1 MNTTRLMDRLFS
13 ATEKSESGVLDMMER
28 DFSEVL
34 QNGTLETD
42 ELIMR
47 AYSDGSIEITDKE
60 TGEKTLA
67 EPNQDEEGNTI
78 YDLSPVEE
86 PTEQLEGE
94 LHPEVNAMG
103 GVNRGKQTGTPD
115 ERVKDHMTIE
125 QQVKEGVNPRAG
137 EEPTVEE
144 NAEGDVC
151 PECGKNPCDCDEEKK
166 FTSKNEVIQRI
177 YSDVEF
183 CVRVFSE
190 VIESEETAKV
200 GDLKVEKLPDEEN
213 AVVVTSES
221 TGDQAKVEL
230 RDGEMEVTEL
240 ESKALSR
247 SFSEE
252 GEEEGAMEY
261 SDENDQYLPYFI
273 VGVEPINHIIAST
286 YAYDEESAYEIARR
300 LTEDGLQGVE
310 ILEDEDAARDYADQ
324 LLSDLDA
331 TEVEEEAEEAMY
343 SDMEENVIYLNRYF
357 TDTTY
362 FMDRCFSET
371 LDGVSDMQY
380 ALEDVINNQE
390 EVKEGE
396 TTVTPVDEKTAV
408 ISEGGEFTKVTLEG
422 EDKMCLE
429 NISKEEYED
438 LTDNSSE
445 TEDQKVYSNQAETKF
460 FSENE
465 YLTTYM
471 QRLFSEEASEKDI
484 EEAIEKQETKE
495 VENDTTIIPVSET
508 EAIVKDESGDEP
520 EYSIA
525 VLNDETVEI
534 NPIDAEEAEDMIE
547 EKEYS
552 GIYCD
557 EAETRFFSE
566 NEYLTDYMQRLFT
579 EEASEKDIEEAI
591 EKQETKEVENDTTII
606 PVSETEAIVKDE
618 SGDEPE
624 YSIAVLNDETVEINP
639 IDAEEAEDMI
649 EEKEYSGI
657 YCDEAETRFFSENEY
672 LTDYMQRLF
681 TDSSDSAE
689 IEKAIEE
696 DKVIENDTEKIT
708 PIDEETAIIEDKENG
723 EFTKATM
730 DEEKLDVEPIDE
742 EEAMEMIEEKE
753 EKSFTYVK
761 DPMLDKFFTDALG
774 PKENEQPQVVQAVVD
789 PKTGQLVPYNPEEEA
804 GNPQLSVEAIEDKAL
819 AAIQSIQAAVNEGEA
834 QILNAKAA
842 PAENQEQNLQEA
854 QFSES
859 ETKSQDTLLSWL
871 ENNIK

>member
-125 QQVKEGVNPRAG
+125 QQIKEGVNPRAG
-137 EEPTVEE
+137 EEPAFKEI
-144 NAEGDVC
+144 AEGDVC
-151 PECGKNPCDCDEEKK
+151 PECGKNPCDCDEEKE
-166 FTSKNEVIQRI
+166 FSIITSENEVIQRI

-343 SDMEENVIYLNRYF
+343 SDMEESVIYLNRYF

-371 LDGVSDMQY
+371 LDGVSDMQD

-390 EVKEGE
+390 EVKEGD

-408 ISEGGEFTKVTLEG
+408 ISEGDEFTKVTLEG

-429 NISKEEYED
+429 NISEEEYED

-525 VLNDETVEI
+525 VLDDETVEI

-557 EAETRFFSE
+557 EDETRFFSE
-566 NEYLTDYMQRLFT
+566 NE
-579 EEASEKDIEEAI
+579 
-591 EKQETKEVENDTTII
+591 
-606 PVSETEAIVKDE
+606 
-618 SGDEPE
+618 
-624 YSIAVLNDETVEINP
+624 
-639 IDAEEAEDMI
+639 
-649 EEKEYSGI
+649 
-657 YCDEAETRFFSENEY
+657 C

-696 DKVIENDTEKIT
+696 DKVIDNDSEKIT

-742 EEAMEMIEEKE
+742 EEAMKMIEEKE

-859 ETKSQDTLLSWL
+859 ETSQDTLLSWL

>member
-42 ELIMR
+42 ELIMK

-78 YDLSPVEE
+78 YDLSPVEG

-125 QQVKEGVNPRAG
+125 QQIREGVNPRAG
-137 EEPTVEE
+137 EEPAFKEIG
-144 NAEGDVC
+144 EGDVC
-151 PECGKNPCDCDEEKK
+151 PECGKNPCDCDEEDEEKE
-166 FTSKNEVIQRI
+166 FSIITSENEVIQRI

-252 GEEEGAMEY
+252 GEEEEAMEY

-343 SDMEENVIYLNRYF
+343 SDMEESVIYLNRYF

-371 LDGVSDMQY
+371 LDGVSDMQD

-408 ISEGGEFTKVTLEG
+408 ISEGDEFTKVTLEG

-429 NISKEEYED
+429 NISEEEYED
-438 LTDNSSE
+438 LTNNSSE

-525 VLNDETVEI
+525 VLDDETVEI
-534 NPIDAEEAEDMIE
+534 NPIDADEAEDMIE

-557 EAETRFFSE
+557 EDETRFFSE
-566 NEYLTDYMQRLFT
+566 NE
-579 EEASEKDIEEAI
+579 
-591 EKQETKEVENDTTII
+591 
-606 PVSETEAIVKDE
+606 
-618 SGDEPE
+618 
-624 YSIAVLNDETVEINP
+624 
-639 IDAEEAEDMI
+639 
-649 EEKEYSGI
+649 
-657 YCDEAETRFFSENEY
+657 C

-708 PIDEETAIIEDKENG
+708 PIDEETAIIEDKESG

-742 EEAMEMIEEKE
+742 EEAMGMIEEKE

-774 PKENEQPQVVQAVVD
+774 PKENEQPQVVQAIVD

-859 ETKSQDTLLSWL
+859 ETSQDTLLSWL

>member
-42 ELIMR
+42 ELIMK

-125 QQVKEGVNPRAG
+125 QQIKEGVNPRAG
-137 EEPTVEE
+137 EEPAFKEIG
-144 NAEGDVC
+144 EGDVC
-151 PECGKNPCDCDEEKK
+151 PECGKNPCDCDEEKE
-166 FTSKNEVIQRI
+166 FSITSGNEVIQRI

-343 SDMEENVIYLNRYF
+343 SDMEDSVIYLNRYF
-357 TDTTY
+357 ADTTY

-371 LDGVSDMQY
+371 LDGVSDMQD

-390 EVKEGE
+390 EVKEGD

-408 ISEGGEFTKVTLEG
+408 ISEGDEFTKVTLEG

-429 NISKEEYED
+429 NISEEEYED

-525 VLNDETVEI
+525 VLDDETVEI
-534 NPIDAEEAEDMIE
+534 NPIDADEAEDMIE

-557 EAETRFFSE
+557 EDETRFFSE
-566 NEYLTDYMQRLFT
+566 NE
-579 EEASEKDIEEAI
+579 
-591 EKQETKEVENDTTII
+591 
-606 PVSETEAIVKDE
+606 
-618 SGDEPE
+618 
-624 YSIAVLNDETVEINP
+624 
-639 IDAEEAEDMI
+639 
-649 EEKEYSGI
+649 
-657 YCDEAETRFFSENEY
+657 C

-708 PIDEETAIIEDKENG
+708 PIDEETAIIEDKESG

-742 EEAMEMIEEKE
+742 EEAMGMIEEKE

-859 ETKSQDTLLSWL
+859 ETSQDTLLSWL

>member
-42 ELIMR
+42 ELIMK

-125 QQVKEGVNPRAG
+125 QQIKEGVNPRAG
-137 EEPTVEE
+137 EEPAFKEI
-144 NAEGDVC
+144 AEGDVC
-151 PECGKNPCDCDEEKK
+151 PECGKNPCDCDEEKE
-166 FTSKNEVIQRI
+166 FSIITSENEVIQRI

-343 SDMEENVIYLNRYF
+343 SDMEESVIYLNRYF

-371 LDGVSDMQY
+371 LDGVSDMQD

-390 EVKEGE
+390 EVKEGDI
-396 TTVTPVDEKTAV
+396 TVTPVDEKTAV
-408 ISEGGEFTKVTLEG
+408 ISEGDEFTKVTLEG

-429 NISKEEYED
+429 NISEEEYED

-525 VLNDETVEI
+525 VLDDETVEI

-557 EAETRFFSE
+557 EDETRFFSE
-566 NEYLTDYMQRLFT
+566 NE
-579 EEASEKDIEEAI
+579 
-591 EKQETKEVENDTTII
+591 
-606 PVSETEAIVKDE
+606 
-618 SGDEPE
+618 
-624 YSIAVLNDETVEINP
+624 
-639 IDAEEAEDMI
+639 
-649 EEKEYSGI
+649 
-657 YCDEAETRFFSENEY
+657 C

-696 DKVIENDTEKIT
+696 DKVIDNDTEKIT
-708 PIDEETAIIEDKENG
+708 PIDEETAIIEDKESG

-742 EEAMEMIEEKE
+742 EEAMEMIKEKE

-859 ETKSQDTLLSWL
+859 ETSQDTLLSWL

>member
-115 ERVKDHMTIE
+115 EHVKDHMTIE
-125 QQVKEGVNPRAG
+125 QQIKEGVNPRAG
-137 EEPTVEE
+137 EEPAFKEI
-144 NAEGDVC
+144 AEGDVC
-151 PECGKNPCDCDEEKK
+151 PECGKNPCDCDEEKE
-166 FTSKNEVIQRI
+166 FSITSGNEVIQRI

-343 SDMEENVIYLNRYF
+343 SDMEESVIYLNRYF

-371 LDGVSDMQY
+371 LDGVSDMQD

-390 EVKEGE
+390 EVKEGD

-408 ISEGGEFTKVTLEG
+408 ISEGDEFTKVTLEG

-429 NISKEEYED
+429 NISEEEYED

-525 VLNDETVEI
+525 VLDDETVEI
-534 NPIDAEEAEDMIE
+534 NPIDADEAEDMIE

-557 EAETRFFSE
+557 EDETRFFSE
-566 NEYLTDYMQRLFT
+566 NE
-579 EEASEKDIEEAI
+579 
-591 EKQETKEVENDTTII
+591 
-606 PVSETEAIVKDE
+606 
-618 SGDEPE
+618 
-624 YSIAVLNDETVEINP
+624 
-639 IDAEEAEDMI
+639 
-649 EEKEYSGI
+649 
-657 YCDEAETRFFSENEY
+657 C

-696 DKVIENDTEKIT
+696 DKVIDNDTEKIT

-742 EEAMEMIEEKE
+742 EEAMEMIKEKE

-859 ETKSQDTLLSWL
+859 ETSQDTLLSWL

>member
-125 QQVKEGVNPRAG
+125 QQIKEGVNPRAG
-137 EEPTVEE
+137 EEPAFKEI
-144 NAEGDVC
+144 AEGDVC
-151 PECGKNPCDCDEEKK
+151 PECGKNPCDCDEEKE
-166 FTSKNEVIQRI
+166 FSIITSENEVIQRI

-324 LLSDLDA
+324 LLSDLGA

-343 SDMEENVIYLNRYF
+343 SDMEESVIYLNRYF

-371 LDGVSDMQY
+371 LDGVSDMQD

-390 EVKEGE
+390 EVKEGDI
-396 TTVTPVDEKTAV
+396 TVTPVDEKTAV
-408 ISEGGEFTKVTLEG
+408 ISEGDEFTKVTLEG

-429 NISKEEYED
+429 NISEEEYED

-525 VLNDETVEI
+525 VLDDETVEI

-557 EAETRFFSE
+557 EDETRFFSE
-566 NEYLTDYMQRLFT
+566 NE
-579 EEASEKDIEEAI
+579 
-591 EKQETKEVENDTTII
+591 
-606 PVSETEAIVKDE
+606 
-618 SGDEPE
+618 
-624 YSIAVLNDETVEINP
+624 
-639 IDAEEAEDMI
+639 
-649 EEKEYSGI
+649 
-657 YCDEAETRFFSENEY
+657 C

-696 DKVIENDTEKIT
+696 DKVIDNDTEKIT

-742 EEAMEMIEEKE
+742 EEAMKMIEEKE

-859 ETKSQDTLLSWL
+859 ETSQDTLLSWL

>member
-137 EEPTVEE
+137 EEPAFKEIG
-144 NAEGDVC
+144 EGDVC
-151 PECGKNPCDCDEEKK
+151 PECGKNPCDCDGEKE
-166 FTSKNEVIQRI
+166 FSITSKNEVIQRI

-343 SDMEENVIYLNRYF
+343 SDMEESVIYLNRYF

-371 LDGVSDMQY
+371 LDGVSDMQD

-390 EVKEGE
+390 EVKEGD

-408 ISEGGEFTKVTLEG
+408 ISEGDEFTKVTLEG

-429 NISKEEYED
+429 NISEEEYED
-438 LTDNSSE
+438 LTNNSSE

-525 VLNDETVEI
+525 VLDDETVEI

-557 EAETRFFSE
+557 EDETRFFSE
-566 NEYLTDYMQRLFT
+566 NE
-579 EEASEKDIEEAI
+579 
-591 EKQETKEVENDTTII
+591 
-606 PVSETEAIVKDE
+606 
-618 SGDEPE
+618 
-624 YSIAVLNDETVEINP
+624 
-639 IDAEEAEDMI
+639 
-649 EEKEYSGI
+649 
-657 YCDEAETRFFSENEY
+657 C

-696 DKVIENDTEKIT
+696 DKVIDNDTEKIT

-742 EEAMEMIEEKE
+742 EEAMEMIKEKE

-859 ETKSQDTLLSWL
+859 ETSQDTLLSWL

>member
-42 ELIMR
+42 ELIMK

-78 YDLSPVEE
+78 YDLSPVEG

-125 QQVKEGVNPRAG
+125 QQIREGVNPRAG
-137 EEPTVEE
+137 EEPAFKEIG
-144 NAEGDVC
+144 EGDVC
-151 PECGKNPCDCDEEKK
+151 PECGKNPCNCDEEKE
-166 FTSKNEVIQRI
+166 FSITSKNEVIQRI

-252 GEEEGAMEY
+252 GEEEEAMEY

-310 ILEDEDAARDYADQ
+310 ILEDEDAARDYANQ

-331 TEVEEEAEEAMY
+331 KEVEEEAEEAMY
-343 SDMEENVIYLNRYF
+343 SDMEESVIYLNRYF

-371 LDGVSDMQY
+371 LDGVSDMQD

-390 EVKEGE
+390 EVKEGD

-408 ISEGGEFTKVTLEG
+408 ISEGDEFTKVTLEG

-429 NISKEEYED
+429 NISEEEYED

-525 VLNDETVEI
+525 VLDDETVEI

-557 EAETRFFSE
+557 EDETRFFSE
-566 NEYLTDYMQRLFT
+566 NE
-579 EEASEKDIEEAI
+579 
-591 EKQETKEVENDTTII
+591 
-606 PVSETEAIVKDE
+606 
-618 SGDEPE
+618 
-624 YSIAVLNDETVEINP
+624 
-639 IDAEEAEDMI
+639 
-649 EEKEYSGI
+649 
-657 YCDEAETRFFSENEY
+657 C

-742 EEAMEMIEEKE
+742 EEAMGMIEEKE

-774 PKENEQPQVVQAVVD
+774 PKENEQPQVVQAIVD

-859 ETKSQDTLLSWL
+859 ETSQDTLLSWL

>member
-137 EEPTVEE
+137 EEPAFKEIG
-144 NAEGDVC
+144 EGDVC
-151 PECGKNPCDCDEEKK
+151 PECGKNPCDCDEEKE
-166 FTSKNEVIQRI
+166 FSITSGNEVIQRI

-343 SDMEENVIYLNRYF
+343 SDMEESVIYLNRYF

-371 LDGVSDMQY
+371 LDGVSDMQD

-390 EVKEGE
+390 EVKEGD

-408 ISEGGEFTKVTLEG
+408 ISEGDEFTKVTLEG

-429 NISKEEYED
+429 NISEEEYED

-525 VLNDETVEI
+525 VLDDETVEI
-534 NPIDAEEAEDMIE
+534 NPIDADEAEDMIE

-557 EAETRFFSE
+557 EDETRFFSE
-566 NEYLTDYMQRLFT
+566 NE
-579 EEASEKDIEEAI
+579 
-591 EKQETKEVENDTTII
+591 
-606 PVSETEAIVKDE
+606 
-618 SGDEPE
+618 
-624 YSIAVLNDETVEINP
+624 
-639 IDAEEAEDMI
+639 
-649 EEKEYSGI
+649 
-657 YCDEAETRFFSENEY
+657 C

-742 EEAMEMIEEKE
+742 EEAMGMIEEKE

-774 PKENEQPQVVQAVVD
+774 PKENEQPQVVQAIVD

-859 ETKSQDTLLSWL
+859 ETSQDTLLSWL

>member
-42 ELIMR
+42 ELIMK

-78 YDLSPVEE
+78 YDLSPVEG

-137 EEPTVEE
+137 EEPAFKEIG
-144 NAEGDVC
+144 EGDVC
-151 PECGKNPCDCDEEKK
+151 PECGKNPCDCDGEKE
-166 FTSKNEVIQRI
+166 FSITSKNEVIQRI

-343 SDMEENVIYLNRYF
+343 SDMEESVIYLNRYF

-371 LDGVSDMQY
+371 LDGVSDMQD

-390 EVKEGE
+390 EVKEGD

-408 ISEGGEFTKVTLEG
+408 ISEGDEFTKVTLEG

-429 NISKEEYED
+429 NISEEEYED

-471 QRLFSEEASEKDI
+471 QRLFSEEVSEKDI

-525 VLNDETVEI
+525 VLDDETVEI

-557 EAETRFFSE
+557 EDETRFFSE
-566 NEYLTDYMQRLFT
+566 NE
-579 EEASEKDIEEAI
+579 
-591 EKQETKEVENDTTII
+591 
-606 PVSETEAIVKDE
+606 
-618 SGDEPE
+618 
-624 YSIAVLNDETVEINP
+624 
-639 IDAEEAEDMI
+639 
-649 EEKEYSGI
+649 
-657 YCDEAETRFFSENEY
+657 C

-696 DKVIENDTEKIT
+696 DKVIENDSEKIT
-708 PIDEETAIIEDKENG
+708 PIDEETAIIEDKESG

-742 EEAMEMIEEKE
+742 EEAMEMIKEKE

-859 ETKSQDTLLSWL
+859 ETSQDTLLSWL

>member
-78 YDLSPVEE
+78 YDLSPVEG

-137 EEPTVEE
+137 EEPAFKEIG
-144 NAEGDVC
+144 EGDVC
-151 PECGKNPCDCDEEKK
+151 PECGKNPCDCDEEKE
-166 FTSKNEVIQRI
+166 FSIIASENEVIQRI

-252 GEEEGAMEY
+252 GEEEEAMEY

-343 SDMEENVIYLNRYF
+343 SDMEESVIYLNRYF

-371 LDGVSDMQY
+371 LDGVSDMQD

-390 EVKEGE
+390 EVKEGD

-408 ISEGGEFTKVTLEG
+408 ISEGDEFTKVTLEG

-429 NISKEEYED
+429 NISEEEYED

-525 VLNDETVEI
+525 VLDDETVEI

-557 EAETRFFSE
+557 EDETRFFSE
-566 NEYLTDYMQRLFT
+566 NE
-579 EEASEKDIEEAI
+579 
-591 EKQETKEVENDTTII
+591 
-606 PVSETEAIVKDE
+606 
-618 SGDEPE
+618 
-624 YSIAVLNDETVEINP
+624 
-639 IDAEEAEDMI
+639 
-649 EEKEYSGI
+649 
-657 YCDEAETRFFSENEY
+657 C

-696 DKVIENDTEKIT
+696 DKVIENDSEKIT

-742 EEAMEMIEEKE
+742 EEAMKMIEEKE

-859 ETKSQDTLLSWL
+859 ETSQDTLLSWL

>member
-115 ERVKDHMTIE
+115 EHVKDHMTIE
-125 QQVKEGVNPRAG
+125 QQIKEGVNPRAG
-137 EEPTVEE
+137 EEPAFKEI
-144 NAEGDVC
+144 AEGDVC
-151 PECGKNPCDCDEEKK
+151 PECGKNPCDCDEEKE
-166 FTSKNEVIQRI
+166 FSIITSKNEVIQRI

-343 SDMEENVIYLNRYF
+343 SDMEESVIYLNRYF

-371 LDGVSDMQY
+371 LDGVSDMQD

-390 EVKEGE
+390 EVKEGD

-408 ISEGGEFTKVTLEG
+408 ISEGDEFTKVTLEG

-429 NISKEEYED
+429 NISEEEYED

-525 VLNDETVEI
+525 VLDDETVEI
-534 NPIDAEEAEDMIE
+534 NPIDADEAEDMIE

-557 EAETRFFSE
+557 EDETRFFSE
-566 NEYLTDYMQRLFT
+566 NE
-579 EEASEKDIEEAI
+579 
-591 EKQETKEVENDTTII
+591 
-606 PVSETEAIVKDE
+606 
-618 SGDEPE
+618 
-624 YSIAVLNDETVEINP
+624 
-639 IDAEEAEDMI
+639 
-649 EEKEYSGI
+649 
-657 YCDEAETRFFSENEY
+657 C

-681 TDSSDSAE
+681 TDASDSAE

-859 ETKSQDTLLSWL
+859 ETSQDTLLSWL

>member
-125 QQVKEGVNPRAG
+125 QQIKEGVNPRAG

-151 PECGKNPCDCDEEKK
+151 PECGKNPCDCDEEKE
-166 FTSKNEVIQRI
+166 FSIITSENEVIQRI

-371 LDGVSDMQY
+371 LDGVSDMQD

-408 ISEGGEFTKVTLEG
+408 ISEGDEFTKVTLEG

-429 NISKEEYED
+429 NISEEEYED

-484 EEAIEKQETKE
+484 EEAIEEQETKE

-525 VLNDETVEI
+525 VLDDETVEI

-566 NEYLTDYMQRLFT
+566 NE
-579 EEASEKDIEEAI
+579 
-591 EKQETKEVENDTTII
+591 
-606 PVSETEAIVKDE
+606 
-618 SGDEPE
+618 
-624 YSIAVLNDETVEINP
+624 
-639 IDAEEAEDMI
+639 
-649 EEKEYSGI
+649 
-657 YCDEAETRFFSENEY
+657 C

-730 DEEKLDVEPIDE
+730 DEEKLDVEPVDE
-742 EEAMEMIEEKE
+742 EEAMKMIEEKE

-859 ETKSQDTLLSWL
+859 ETISQDTLLSWL

>member
-42 ELIMR
+42 ELIMK

-166 FTSKNEVIQRI
+166 FSIITSGNEVIQRI

-371 LDGVSDMQY
+371 LDGVNDMQD

-390 EVKEGE
+390 EVKEGD

-408 ISEGGEFTKVTLEG
+408 ISEGDEFTKVTLEG

-429 NISKEEYED
+429 NISEEEYED

-445 TEDQKVYSNQAETKF
+445 TEDQKVYSNRAETKF

-525 VLNDETVEI
+525 VLDDETVEI
-534 NPIDAEEAEDMIE
+534 NPIDADEAEDMIE

-557 EAETRFFSE
+557 EDETRFFSE
-566 NEYLTDYMQRLFT
+566 NE
-579 EEASEKDIEEAI
+579 
-591 EKQETKEVENDTTII
+591 
-606 PVSETEAIVKDE
+606 
-618 SGDEPE
+618 
-624 YSIAVLNDETVEINP
+624 
-639 IDAEEAEDMI
+639 
-649 EEKEYSGI
+649 
-657 YCDEAETRFFSENEY
+657 C

-681 TDSSDSAE
+681 TDASDSAE

-742 EEAMEMIEEKE
+742 EEAMGMIEEKE

-859 ETKSQDTLLSWL
+859 ETSQDTLLSWL

>member
-42 ELIMR
+42 ELIMK

-125 QQVKEGVNPRAG
+125 QQIKEGVNPRAG
-137 EEPTVEE
+137 EEPAFKEI
-144 NAEGDVC
+144 AEGDVC
-151 PECGKNPCDCDEEKK
+151 PECGKNPCDCDEEKE
-166 FTSKNEVIQRI
+166 FSIITSENEVIQRI

-343 SDMEENVIYLNRYF
+343 SDMEESVIYLNRYF

-371 LDGVSDMQY
+371 LDGVSDMQD

-390 EVKEGE
+390 EVKEGDI
-396 TTVTPVDEKTAV
+396 TVTPVDEKTAV
-408 ISEGGEFTKVTLEG
+408 ISEGDEFTKVTLEG

-429 NISKEEYED
+429 NISEEEYED

-525 VLNDETVEI
+525 VLDDETVEI

-557 EAETRFFSE
+557 EDETRFFSE
-566 NEYLTDYMQRLFT
+566 NE
-579 EEASEKDIEEAI
+579 
-591 EKQETKEVENDTTII
+591 
-606 PVSETEAIVKDE
+606 
-618 SGDEPE
+618 
-624 YSIAVLNDETVEINP
+624 
-639 IDAEEAEDMI
+639 
-649 EEKEYSGI
+649 
-657 YCDEAETRFFSENEY
+657 C

-696 DKVIENDTEKIT
+696 DKVIENDSEKIT
-708 PIDEETAIIEDKENG
+708 PIDEETAIIEDKESG

-742 EEAMEMIEEKE
+742 EEAMEMIKEKE

-859 ETKSQDTLLSWL
+859 ETSQDTLLSWL

>member
-125 QQVKEGVNPRAG
+125 QQIKEGVNPRAG
-137 EEPTVEE
+137 EEPAFKEIG
-144 NAEGDVC
+144 EGDVC
-151 PECGKNPCDCDEEKK
+151 PECGKNPCDCDKDDEEKE
-166 FTSKNEVIQRI
+166 FSIIASENEVIQRI

-252 GEEEGAMEY
+252 GEEEEAMEY

-343 SDMEENVIYLNRYF
+343 SDMEESVIYLNRYF

-371 LDGVSDMQY
+371 LDGVSDMQD

-390 EVKEGE
+390 EVKEGD

-408 ISEGGEFTKVTLEG
+408 ISEGDEFTKVTLEG

-429 NISKEEYED
+429 NISEEEYED

-525 VLNDETVEI
+525 VLDDETVEI

-557 EAETRFFSE
+557 EDETRFFSE
-566 NEYLTDYMQRLFT
+566 NE
-579 EEASEKDIEEAI
+579 
-591 EKQETKEVENDTTII
+591 
-606 PVSETEAIVKDE
+606 
-618 SGDEPE
+618 
-624 YSIAVLNDETVEINP
+624 
-639 IDAEEAEDMI
+639 
-649 EEKEYSGI
+649 
-657 YCDEAETRFFSENEY
+657 C

-696 DKVIENDTEKIT
+696 DKVIDNDTEKIT

-742 EEAMEMIEEKE
+742 EEAMKMIEEKE

-859 ETKSQDTLLSWL
+859 ETSQDTLLSWL

>member
-42 ELIMR
+42 ELIMK

-78 YDLSPVEE
+78 YDLSPVEG

-137 EEPTVEE
+137 EEPAFKEIG
-144 NAEGDVC
+144 EGDVC
-151 PECGKNPCDCDEEKK
+151 PECGKNPCDCDEEDEEKE
-166 FTSKNEVIQRI
+166 FSITSGNEVIQRI

-343 SDMEENVIYLNRYF
+343 SDMEESVIYLNRYF

-371 LDGVSDMQY
+371 LDGVSDMQD

-390 EVKEGE
+390 EVKEGD

-408 ISEGGEFTKVTLEG
+408 ISEGDEFTKVTLEG

-429 NISKEEYED
+429 NISEEEYED

-525 VLNDETVEI
+525 VLDDETVEI

-557 EAETRFFSE
+557 EDETRFFSE
-566 NEYLTDYMQRLFT
+566 NE
-579 EEASEKDIEEAI
+579 
-591 EKQETKEVENDTTII
+591 
-606 PVSETEAIVKDE
+606 
-618 SGDEPE
+618 
-624 YSIAVLNDETVEINP
+624 
-639 IDAEEAEDMI
+639 
-649 EEKEYSGI
+649 
-657 YCDEAETRFFSENEY
+657 C

-742 EEAMEMIEEKE
+742 EEAMGMIEEKE

-774 PKENEQPQVVQAVVD
+774 PKENEQPQVVQAIVD

-859 ETKSQDTLLSWL
+859 ETSQDTLLSWL

>member
-151 PECGKNPCDCDEEKK
+151 PECGKNPCNCDEEKE
-166 FTSKNEVIQRI
+166 FSIITSENEVIQRI

-371 LDGVSDMQY
+371 LDGVNDMQD

-408 ISEGGEFTKVTLEG
+408 ISEGDEFTKVTLEG

-438 LTDNSSE
+438 LTNNSSE

-525 VLNDETVEI
+525 VLDDETVEI
-534 NPIDAEEAEDMIE
+534 NPIDADEAEDMIE

-557 EAETRFFSE
+557 EDETRFFSE
-566 NEYLTDYMQRLFT
+566 NE
-579 EEASEKDIEEAI
+579 
-591 EKQETKEVENDTTII
+591 
-606 PVSETEAIVKDE
+606 
-618 SGDEPE
+618 
-624 YSIAVLNDETVEINP
+624 
-639 IDAEEAEDMI
+639 
-649 EEKEYSGI
+649 
-657 YCDEAETRFFSENEY
+657 C

-681 TDSSDSAE
+681 TDSSDSVE

-742 EEAMEMIEEKE
+742 EEAMEMIKEKE

-859 ETKSQDTLLSWL
+859 ETISQDTLLSWL

>member
-42 ELIMR
+42 ELIMK

-125 QQVKEGVNPRAG
+125 QQIKEGVNPRAG
-137 EEPTVEE
+137 EEPAFKEI
-144 NAEGDVC
+144 AEGDVC
-151 PECGKNPCDCDEEKK
+151 PECGKNPCDCDEEKE
-166 FTSKNEVIQRI
+166 FSIITSENEVIQRI

-343 SDMEENVIYLNRYF
+343 SDMEESVIYLNRYF

-371 LDGVSDMQY
+371 LDGVSDMQD

-408 ISEGGEFTKVTLEG
+408 ISEGDEFTKVTLEG

-429 NISKEEYED
+429 NISEEEYED

-525 VLNDETVEI
+525 VLDDETVEI

-557 EAETRFFSE
+557 EDETRFFSE
-566 NEYLTDYMQRLFT
+566 NE
-579 EEASEKDIEEAI
+579 
-591 EKQETKEVENDTTII
+591 
-606 PVSETEAIVKDE
+606 
-618 SGDEPE
+618 
-624 YSIAVLNDETVEINP
+624 
-639 IDAEEAEDMI
+639 
-649 EEKEYSGI
+649 
-657 YCDEAETRFFSENEY
+657 C

-696 DKVIENDTEKIT
+696 DKVIDNDTEKIT

-742 EEAMEMIEEKE
+742 EEAMKMIEEKE

-859 ETKSQDTLLSWL
+859 ETSQDTLLSWL

>member
-151 PECGKNPCDCDEEKK
+151 PECGKNPCNCDEEKE
-166 FTSKNEVIQRI
+166 FSIITSGNEVIQRI

-371 LDGVSDMQY
+371 LDGVNDMQD

-408 ISEGGEFTKVTLEG
+408 ISEGDEFTKVTLEG

-525 VLNDETVEI
+525 VLDDETVEI

-557 EAETRFFSE
+557 EDETRFFSE
-566 NEYLTDYMQRLFT
+566 NE
-579 EEASEKDIEEAI
+579 
-591 EKQETKEVENDTTII
+591 
-606 PVSETEAIVKDE
+606 
-618 SGDEPE
+618 
-624 YSIAVLNDETVEINP
+624 
-639 IDAEEAEDMI
+639 
-649 EEKEYSGI
+649 
-657 YCDEAETRFFSENEY
+657 C

-708 PIDEETAIIEDKENG
+708 PIDEETAIIEDKESG

-730 DEEKLDVEPIDE
+730 DEEKLDVEPVDE
-742 EEAMEMIEEKE
+742 EEAMKMIEEKE

-859 ETKSQDTLLSWL
+859 ETSQDTLLSWL

>member
-42 ELIMR
+42 ELIMK

-125 QQVKEGVNPRAG
+125 QQIKEGVNPRAG
-137 EEPTVEE
+137 EEPAFKEI
-144 NAEGDVC
+144 AEGDVC
-151 PECGKNPCDCDEEKK
+151 PECGKNPCDCDEEKE
-166 FTSKNEVIQRI
+166 FSIITSENEVIQRI

-252 GEEEGAMEY
+252 GEEEEAMEY

-343 SDMEENVIYLNRYF
+343 SDMEESVIYLNRYF

-371 LDGVSDMQY
+371 LDGVSDMQD

-390 EVKEGE
+390 EVKEGD

-408 ISEGGEFTKVTLEG
+408 ISEGDEFTKVTLEG

-429 NISKEEYED
+429 NISEEEYED

-525 VLNDETVEI
+525 VLDDETVEI

-557 EAETRFFSE
+557 EDETRFFSE
-566 NEYLTDYMQRLFT
+566 NE
-579 EEASEKDIEEAI
+579 
-591 EKQETKEVENDTTII
+591 
-606 PVSETEAIVKDE
+606 
-618 SGDEPE
+618 
-624 YSIAVLNDETVEINP
+624 
-639 IDAEEAEDMI
+639 
-649 EEKEYSGI
+649 
-657 YCDEAETRFFSENEY
+657 C

-696 DKVIENDTEKIT
+696 DKVIDNDTEKIT

-742 EEAMEMIEEKE
+742 EEAMKMIEEKE

-859 ETKSQDTLLSWL
+859 ETSQDTLLSWL

>member
-34 QNGTLETD
+34 QNGTLETH
-42 ELIMR
+42 ELIMK

-78 YDLSPVEE
+78 YDLSPVEG

-115 ERVKDHMTIE
+115 EHVKDHMTIE

-137 EEPTVEE
+137 EEPAFKEIG
-144 NAEGDVC
+144 EGDVC
-151 PECGKNPCDCDEEKK
+151 PECGKNPCNCDEEKE
-166 FTSKNEVIQRI
+166 FSIITSENEVIQRI

-261 SDENDQYLPYFI
+261 SDEDDQYLPYFI

-310 ILEDEDAARDYADQ
+310 ILEDEDAARDYANQ

-343 SDMEENVIYLNRYF
+343 SDMEESVIYLNRYF

-371 LDGVSDMQY
+371 LDGVSDMQD

-408 ISEGGEFTKVTLEG
+408 ISEGDEFTKVTLEG

-429 NISKEEYED
+429 NISEEEYED

-525 VLNDETVEI
+525 VLDDETVEI

-557 EAETRFFSE
+557 EDETRFFSE
-566 NEYLTDYMQRLFT
+566 NE
-579 EEASEKDIEEAI
+579 
-591 EKQETKEVENDTTII
+591 
-606 PVSETEAIVKDE
+606 
-618 SGDEPE
+618 
-624 YSIAVLNDETVEINP
+624 
-639 IDAEEAEDMI
+639 
-649 EEKEYSGI
+649 
-657 YCDEAETRFFSENEY
+657 C

-708 PIDEETAIIEDKENG
+708 PIDEETAIIEDKESG

-742 EEAMEMIEEKE
+742 EEAMGMIEEKE

-774 PKENEQPQVVQAVVD
+774 PKENEQPQVVQAIVD

-859 ETKSQDTLLSWL
+859 ETSQDTLLSWL

>member
-42 ELIMR
+42 ELIMK

-78 YDLSPVEE
+78 YDLSPVEG

-137 EEPTVEE
+137 EEPAFKEIG
-144 NAEGDVC
+144 EGDVC
-151 PECGKNPCDCDEEKK
+151 PECGKNPCDCDKDDEEKE
-166 FTSKNEVIQRI
+166 FSIIASENEVIQRI

-343 SDMEENVIYLNRYF
+343 SDMEESVIYLNRYF

-390 EVKEGE
+390 EVKEGD

-408 ISEGGEFTKVTLEG
+408 ISEGDEFTKVTLEG

-438 LTDNSSE
+438 LTNNSSE

-525 VLNDETVEI
+525 VLDDETVEI

-557 EAETRFFSE
+557 EDETRFFSE
-566 NEYLTDYMQRLFT
+566 NE
-579 EEASEKDIEEAI
+579 
-591 EKQETKEVENDTTII
+591 
-606 PVSETEAIVKDE
+606 
-618 SGDEPE
+618 
-624 YSIAVLNDETVEINP
+624 
-639 IDAEEAEDMI
+639 
-649 EEKEYSGI
+649 
-657 YCDEAETRFFSENEY
+657 C

-696 DKVIENDTEKIT
+696 DKVIENDSEKIT

-742 EEAMEMIEEKE
+742 EEAMKMIEEKE

-859 ETKSQDTLLSWL
+859 ETSQDTLLSWL

>member
-42 ELIMR
+42 ELIMK

-137 EEPTVEE
+137 EEPAFKEIG
-144 NAEGDVC
+144 EGDVC
-151 PECGKNPCDCDEEKK
+151 PECGKNPCDCDGEKE
-166 FTSKNEVIQRI
+166 FSITSGNEVIQRI

-252 GEEEGAMEY
+252 GEEEEAMEY

-343 SDMEENVIYLNRYF
+343 SDMEESVIYLNRYF

-371 LDGVSDMQY
+371 LDGVSDMQD

-390 EVKEGE
+390 EVKEGD

-408 ISEGGEFTKVTLEG
+408 ISEGDEFTKVTLEG

-429 NISKEEYED
+429 NISEEEYED

-525 VLNDETVEI
+525 VLDDETVEI

-557 EAETRFFSE
+557 EDETRFFSE
-566 NEYLTDYMQRLFT
+566 NE
-579 EEASEKDIEEAI
+579 
-591 EKQETKEVENDTTII
+591 
-606 PVSETEAIVKDE
+606 
-618 SGDEPE
+618 
-624 YSIAVLNDETVEINP
+624 
-639 IDAEEAEDMI
+639 
-649 EEKEYSGI
+649 
-657 YCDEAETRFFSENEY
+657 C

-696 DKVIENDTEKIT
+696 DKVIDNDTEKIT
-708 PIDEETAIIEDKENG
+708 PIDEETAIIEDKESG

-742 EEAMEMIEEKE
+742 EEAMEMIKEKE

-859 ETKSQDTLLSWL
+859 ETSQDTLLSWL

>member
-125 QQVKEGVNPRAG
+125 QQIKEGVNPRAG
-137 EEPTVEE
+137 EEPAFKEI
-144 NAEGDVC
+144 AEGDVC
-151 PECGKNPCDCDEEKK
+151 PECGKNPCDCDEEKE
-166 FTSKNEVIQRI
+166 FSIITSENEVIQRI

-343 SDMEENVIYLNRYF
+343 SDMEESVIYLNRYF

-371 LDGVSDMQY
+371 LDGVSDMQD

-390 EVKEGE
+390 EVKEGDI
-396 TTVTPVDEKTAV
+396 TVTPVDEKTAV
-408 ISEGGEFTKVTLEG
+408 ISEGDEFTKVTLEG

-429 NISKEEYED
+429 NISEEEYED

-525 VLNDETVEI
+525 VLDDETVEV

-557 EAETRFFSE
+557 EDETRFFSE
-566 NEYLTDYMQRLFT
+566 NE
-579 EEASEKDIEEAI
+579 
-591 EKQETKEVENDTTII
+591 
-606 PVSETEAIVKDE
+606 
-618 SGDEPE
+618 
-624 YSIAVLNDETVEINP
+624 
-639 IDAEEAEDMI
+639 
-649 EEKEYSGI
+649 
-657 YCDEAETRFFSENEY
+657 C

-696 DKVIENDTEKIT
+696 DKVIDNDTEKIT

-742 EEAMEMIEEKE
+742 EEAMKMIEEKE

>member
-125 QQVKEGVNPRAG
+125 QQIKEGVNPRAG
-137 EEPTVEE
+137 EEPAFKEI
-144 NAEGDVC
+144 AEGDVC
-151 PECGKNPCDCDEEKK
+151 PECGKNPCDCDEEKE
-166 FTSKNEVIQRI
+166 FSIITSGNEVIQRI

-252 GEEEGAMEY
+252 GEEEEAMEY

-343 SDMEENVIYLNRYF
+343 SDMEESVIYLNRYF

-371 LDGVSDMQY
+371 LDGVSDMQD

-390 EVKEGE
+390 EVKEGD

-408 ISEGGEFTKVTLEG
+408 ISEGDEFTKVTLEG

-429 NISKEEYED
+429 NISEEEYED

-525 VLNDETVEI
+525 VLDDETVEI

-557 EAETRFFSE
+557 EDETRFFSE
-566 NEYLTDYMQRLFT
+566 NE
-579 EEASEKDIEEAI
+579 
-591 EKQETKEVENDTTII
+591 
-606 PVSETEAIVKDE
+606 
-618 SGDEPE
+618 
-624 YSIAVLNDETVEINP
+624 
-639 IDAEEAEDMI
+639 
-649 EEKEYSGI
+649 
-657 YCDEAETRFFSENEY
+657 C

-696 DKVIENDTEKIT
+696 DKVIDNDTEKIT
-708 PIDEETAIIEDKENG
+708 PIDEETAIIEDKESG

-742 EEAMEMIEEKE
+742 EEAMEMIKEKE

-859 ETKSQDTLLSWL
+859 ETSQDTLLSWL

>member
-42 ELIMR
+42 ELIMK

-78 YDLSPVEE
+78 YDLSPVEG

-137 EEPTVEE
+137 EEPAFKEIG
-144 NAEGDVC
+144 EGDVC
-151 PECGKNPCDCDEEKK
+151 PECGKNPCDCDKDDEEKE
-166 FTSKNEVIQRI
+166 FSIIASENEVIQRI

-252 GEEEGAMEY
+252 GEEEEAMEY

-343 SDMEENVIYLNRYF
+343 SDMEESVIYLNRYF

-371 LDGVSDMQY
+371 LDGVSDMQD

-390 EVKEGE
+390 EVKEGD
-396 TTVTPVDEKTAV
+396 TTVSPVDEKTAV
-408 ISEGGEFTKVTLEG
+408 ISEGDEFTKVTLEG

-429 NISKEEYED
+429 NISEEEYED

-525 VLNDETVEI
+525 VLDDETVEI

-557 EAETRFFSE
+557 EDETRFFSE
-566 NEYLTDYMQRLFT
+566 NE
-579 EEASEKDIEEAI
+579 
-591 EKQETKEVENDTTII
+591 
-606 PVSETEAIVKDE
+606 
-618 SGDEPE
+618 
-624 YSIAVLNDETVEINP
+624 
-639 IDAEEAEDMI
+639 
-649 EEKEYSGI
+649 
-657 YCDEAETRFFSENEY
+657 C

-696 DKVIENDTEKIT
+696 DKVIENDSEKIT

-742 EEAMEMIEEKE
+742 EEAMKMIEEKE

-859 ETKSQDTLLSWL
+859 ETSQDTLLSWL

>member
-42 ELIMR
+42 ELIMK

-137 EEPTVEE
+137 EEPAFKEIG
-144 NAEGDVC
+144 EGDVC
-151 PECGKNPCDCDEEKK
+151 PECGKNPCDCDKDDEEKE
-166 FTSKNEVIQRI
+166 FSIIASENEVIQRI

-343 SDMEENVIYLNRYF
+343 SDMEESVIYLNRYF

-371 LDGVSDMQY
+371 LDGVSDMQD

-390 EVKEGE
+390 EVKEGDI
-396 TTVTPVDEKTAV
+396 TVTPVDEKTAV
-408 ISEGGEFTKVTLEG
+408 ISEGDEFTKVTLEG

-429 NISKEEYED
+429 NISEEEYED

-525 VLNDETVEI
+525 VLDDETVEI

-557 EAETRFFSE
+557 EDETRFFSE
-566 NEYLTDYMQRLFT
+566 NE
-579 EEASEKDIEEAI
+579 
-591 EKQETKEVENDTTII
+591 
-606 PVSETEAIVKDE
+606 
-618 SGDEPE
+618 
-624 YSIAVLNDETVEINP
+624 
-639 IDAEEAEDMI
+639 
-649 EEKEYSGI
+649 
-657 YCDEAETRFFSENEY
+657 C

-696 DKVIENDTEKIT
+696 DKVIDNDTEKIT
-708 PIDEETAIIEDKENG
+708 PIDEETAIIEDKESG

-742 EEAMEMIEEKE
+742 EEAMGMIKEKE

-859 ETKSQDTLLSWL
+859 ETSQDTLLSWL

>member
-125 QQVKEGVNPRAG
+125 QQIKEGVNPRAG
-137 EEPTVEE
+137 EEPAFKEI
-144 NAEGDVC
+144 AEGDVC
-151 PECGKNPCDCDEEKK
+151 PECGKNPCDCDEEKE
-166 FTSKNEVIQRI
+166 FSIITSENEVIQRI

-343 SDMEENVIYLNRYF
+343 SDMEESVIYLNRYF

-371 LDGVSDMQY
+371 LDGVSDMQD

-390 EVKEGE
+390 EVKEGD

-408 ISEGGEFTKVTLEG
+408 ISEGDEFTKVTLEG

-429 NISKEEYED
+429 NISEEEYED

-525 VLNDETVEI
+525 VLDDETVEV

-557 EAETRFFSE
+557 EDETRFFSE
-566 NEYLTDYMQRLFT
+566 NE
-579 EEASEKDIEEAI
+579 
-591 EKQETKEVENDTTII
+591 
-606 PVSETEAIVKDE
+606 
-618 SGDEPE
+618 
-624 YSIAVLNDETVEINP
+624 
-639 IDAEEAEDMI
+639 
-649 EEKEYSGI
+649 
-657 YCDEAETRFFSENEY
+657 C

-696 DKVIENDTEKIT
+696 DKVIDNDTEKIT

-742 EEAMEMIEEKE
+742 EEAMKMIEEKE

-859 ETKSQDTLLSWL
+859 ETSQDTLLSWL

>member
-125 QQVKEGVNPRAG
+125 QQIKEGVNPRAG
-137 EEPTVEE
+137 EEPAFKEI
-144 NAEGDVC
+144 AEGDVC
-151 PECGKNPCDCDEEKK
+151 PECGKNPCDCDEEKE
-166 FTSKNEVIQRI
+166 FSIITSENEVIQRI

-343 SDMEENVIYLNRYF
+343 SDMEESVIYLNRYF

-371 LDGVSDMQY
+371 LDGVSDMQD

-408 ISEGGEFTKVTLEG
+408 ISEGDEFTKVTLEG

-429 NISKEEYED
+429 NISEEEYED

-525 VLNDETVEI
+525 VLDDETVEI

-557 EAETRFFSE
+557 EDETRFFSE
-566 NEYLTDYMQRLFT
+566 NE
-579 EEASEKDIEEAI
+579 
-591 EKQETKEVENDTTII
+591 
-606 PVSETEAIVKDE
+606 
-618 SGDEPE
+618 
-624 YSIAVLNDETVEINP
+624 
-639 IDAEEAEDMI
+639 
-649 EEKEYSGI
+649 
-657 YCDEAETRFFSENEY
+657 C

-696 DKVIENDTEKIT
+696 DKVIDNDTEKIT

-742 EEAMEMIEEKE
+742 EEAMKMIEEKE

-859 ETKSQDTLLSWL
+859 ETSQDTLLSWL

>member
-42 ELIMR
+42 ELIMK

-78 YDLSPVEE
+78 YDLSPVEG

-137 EEPTVEE
+137 EEPAFKEIG
-144 NAEGDVC
+144 EGDVC
-151 PECGKNPCDCDEEKK
+151 PECGKNPCDCDKDDEEKE
-166 FTSKNEVIQRI
+166 FSIITSENEVIQRI

-343 SDMEENVIYLNRYF
+343 SDMEESVIYLNRYF

-371 LDGVSDMQY
+371 LDGVSDMQD

-390 EVKEGE
+390 EVKEGDI
-396 TTVTPVDEKTAV
+396 TVTPVDEKTAV
-408 ISEGGEFTKVTLEG
+408 ISEGDEFTKVTLEG

-429 NISKEEYED
+429 NISEEEYED

-525 VLNDETVEI
+525 VLDDETVEI

-557 EAETRFFSE
+557 EDETRFFSE
-566 NEYLTDYMQRLFT
+566 NE
-579 EEASEKDIEEAI
+579 
-591 EKQETKEVENDTTII
+591 
-606 PVSETEAIVKDE
+606 
-618 SGDEPE
+618 
-624 YSIAVLNDETVEINP
+624 
-639 IDAEEAEDMI
+639 
-649 EEKEYSGI
+649 
-657 YCDEAETRFFSENEY
+657 C

-696 DKVIENDTEKIT
+696 DKVIDNDTEKIT

-742 EEAMEMIEEKE
+742 EEAMKMIEEKE

-859 ETKSQDTLLSWL
+859 ETSQDTLLSWL

>member
-42 ELIMR
+42 ELIMK

-78 YDLSPVEE
+78 YDLSPVEG

-137 EEPTVEE
+137 EEPAFKEIG
-144 NAEGDVC
+144 EGDVC
-151 PECGKNPCDCDEEKK
+151 PECGKNPCDCDEEKE
-166 FTSKNEVIQRI
+166 FSIITSKNEVIQRI

-343 SDMEENVIYLNRYF
+343 SDMEESVIYLNRYF

-371 LDGVSDMQY
+371 LDGVSDMQD

-390 EVKEGE
+390 EVKEGD

-408 ISEGGEFTKVTLEG
+408 ISEGDEFTKVTLEG

-429 NISKEEYED
+429 NISEEEYED

-525 VLNDETVEI
+525 VLDDETVEI

-557 EAETRFFSE
+557 EDETRFFSE
-566 NEYLTDYMQRLFT
+566 NE
-579 EEASEKDIEEAI
+579 
-591 EKQETKEVENDTTII
+591 
-606 PVSETEAIVKDE
+606 
-618 SGDEPE
+618 
-624 YSIAVLNDETVEINP
+624 
-639 IDAEEAEDMI
+639 
-649 EEKEYSGI
+649 
-657 YCDEAETRFFSENEY
+657 C

-696 DKVIENDTEKIT
+696 DKVIENDSEKIT
-708 PIDEETAIIEDKENG
+708 PIDEETAIIEDKESG

-742 EEAMEMIEEKE
+742 EEAMEMIKEKE

-859 ETKSQDTLLSWL
+859 ETSQDTLLSWL

>member
-42 ELIMR
+42 ELIMK

-78 YDLSPVEE
+78 YDLSPVEG

-125 QQVKEGVNPRAG
+125 QQIKEGVNPRAG
-137 EEPTVEE
+137 EEPAFKEIG
-144 NAEGDVC
+144 EGDVC
-151 PECGKNPCDCDEEKK
+151 PECGKNPCDCDEEKE
-166 FTSKNEVIQRI
+166 FSIIASENEVIQRI

-343 SDMEENVIYLNRYF
+343 SDMEESVIYLNRYF

-371 LDGVSDMQY
+371 LDGVSDMQD

-390 EVKEGE
+390 EVKEGD

-408 ISEGGEFTKVTLEG
+408 ISEGDEFTKVTLEG

-429 NISKEEYED
+429 NISEEEYED

-525 VLNDETVEI
+525 VLDDETVEI

-557 EAETRFFSE
+557 EDETRFFSE
-566 NEYLTDYMQRLFT
+566 NE
-579 EEASEKDIEEAI
+579 
-591 EKQETKEVENDTTII
+591 
-606 PVSETEAIVKDE
+606 
-618 SGDEPE
+618 
-624 YSIAVLNDETVEINP
+624 
-639 IDAEEAEDMI
+639 
-649 EEKEYSGI
+649 
-657 YCDEAETRFFSENEY
+657 C

-696 DKVIENDTEKIT
+696 DKVIDNDTEKIT
-708 PIDEETAIIEDKENG
+708 PIDEETAIIEDKESG

-742 EEAMEMIEEKE
+742 EEAMKMIEEKE

-859 ETKSQDTLLSWL
+859 ETSQDTLLSWL

>member
-125 QQVKEGVNPRAG
+125 QQIKEGVNPRAG
-137 EEPTVEE
+137 EEPAFKEIG
-144 NAEGDVC
+144 EGDVC
-151 PECGKNPCDCDEEKK
+151 PECGKNPCDCDKDDEEKE
-166 FTSKNEVIQRI
+166 FSIIASENEVIQRI

-252 GEEEGAMEY
+252 GEEEEAMEY

-343 SDMEENVIYLNRYF
+343 SDMEESVIYLNRYF

-371 LDGVSDMQY
+371 LDGVSDMQD

-390 EVKEGE
+390 EVKEGDI
-396 TTVTPVDEKTAV
+396 TVTPVDEKTAV
-408 ISEGGEFTKVTLEG
+408 ISEGDEFTKVTLEG

-429 NISKEEYED
+429 NISEEEYED

-525 VLNDETVEI
+525 VLDDETVEI

-557 EAETRFFSE
+557 EDETRFFSE
-566 NEYLTDYMQRLFT
+566 NE
-579 EEASEKDIEEAI
+579 
-591 EKQETKEVENDTTII
+591 
-606 PVSETEAIVKDE
+606 
-618 SGDEPE
+618 
-624 YSIAVLNDETVEINP
+624 
-639 IDAEEAEDMI
+639 
-649 EEKEYSGI
+649 
-657 YCDEAETRFFSENEY
+657 C

-696 DKVIENDTEKIT
+696 DKVIDNDTEKIT

-742 EEAMEMIEEKE
+742 EEAMKMIEEKE

-859 ETKSQDTLLSWL
+859 ETSQDTLLSWL

>member
-125 QQVKEGVNPRAG
+125 QQIKEGVNPRAG
-137 EEPTVEE
+137 EEPAFKEIG
-144 NAEGDVC
+144 EGDVC
-151 PECGKNPCDCDEEKK
+151 PECGKNPCDCDKDDEEKE
-166 FTSKNEVIQRI
+166 FSIIASENEVIQRI

-252 GEEEGAMEY
+252 GEEEEAMEY

-343 SDMEENVIYLNRYF
+343 SDMEESVIYLNRYF

-371 LDGVSDMQY
+371 LDGVSDMQD

-390 EVKEGE
+390 EVKEGD

-408 ISEGGEFTKVTLEG
+408 ISEGDEFTKVTLEG

-429 NISKEEYED
+429 NISEEEYED

-525 VLNDETVEI
+525 VLDDETVEV

-557 EAETRFFSE
+557 EDETRFFSE
-566 NEYLTDYMQRLFT
+566 NE
-579 EEASEKDIEEAI
+579 
-591 EKQETKEVENDTTII
+591 
-606 PVSETEAIVKDE
+606 
-618 SGDEPE
+618 
-624 YSIAVLNDETVEINP
+624 
-639 IDAEEAEDMI
+639 
-649 EEKEYSGI
+649 
-657 YCDEAETRFFSENEY
+657 C

-696 DKVIENDTEKIT
+696 DKVIDNDTEKIT

-742 EEAMEMIEEKE
+742 EEAMKMIEEKE

-859 ETKSQDTLLSWL
+859 ETSQDTLLSWL

>member
-42 ELIMR
+42 ELIMK

-125 QQVKEGVNPRAG
+125 QQIKEGVNPRAG
-137 EEPTVEE
+137 EEPAFKEI
-144 NAEGDVC
+144 AEGDVC
-151 PECGKNPCDCDEEKK
+151 PECGKNPCDCDEEKE
-166 FTSKNEVIQRI
+166 FSIITSENEVIQRI

-343 SDMEENVIYLNRYF
+343 SDMEESVIYLNRYF

-371 LDGVSDMQY
+371 LDGVSDMQD

-390 EVKEGE
+390 EVKEGDI
-396 TTVTPVDEKTAV
+396 TVTPVDEKTAV
-408 ISEGGEFTKVTLEG
+408 ISEGDEFTKVTLEG

-429 NISKEEYED
+429 NISEEEYED

-471 QRLFSEEASEKDI
+471 QRLFSEETSEKDI

-525 VLNDETVEI
+525 VLDDETVEI

-557 EAETRFFSE
+557 EDETRFFSE
-566 NEYLTDYMQRLFT
+566 NE
-579 EEASEKDIEEAI
+579 
-591 EKQETKEVENDTTII
+591 
-606 PVSETEAIVKDE
+606 
-618 SGDEPE
+618 
-624 YSIAVLNDETVEINP
+624 
-639 IDAEEAEDMI
+639 
-649 EEKEYSGI
+649 
-657 YCDEAETRFFSENEY
+657 C

-696 DKVIENDTEKIT
+696 DKVIDNDTEKIT

-742 EEAMEMIEEKE
+742 EEAMKMIEEKE

-859 ETKSQDTLLSWL
+859 ETSQDTLLSRL

>member
-1 MNTTRLMDRLFS
+1 
-13 ATEKSESGVLDMMER
+13 
-28 DFSEVL
+28 
-34 QNGTLETD
+34 
-42 ELIMR
+42 
-47 AYSDGSIEITDKE
+47 
-60 TGEKTLA
+60 
-67 EPNQDEEGNTI
+67 
-78 YDLSPVEE
+78 
-86 PTEQLEGE
+86 
-94 LHPEVNAMG
+94 
-103 GVNRGKQTGTPD
+103 
-115 ERVKDHMTIE
+115 
-125 QQVKEGVNPRAG
+125 
-137 EEPTVEE
+137 
-144 NAEGDVC
+144 
-151 PECGKNPCDCDEEKK
+151 
-166 FTSKNEVIQRI
+166 
-177 YSDVEF
+177 
-183 CVRVFSE
+183 
-190 VIESEETAKV
+190 
-200 GDLKVEKLPDEEN
+200 
-213 AVVVTSES
+213 
-221 TGDQAKVEL
+221 
-230 RDGEMEVTEL
+230 
-240 ESKALSR
+240 
-247 SFSEE
+247 
-252 GEEEGAMEY
+252 
-261 SDENDQYLPYFI
+261 
-273 VGVEPINHIIAST
+273 
-286 YAYDEESAYEIARR
+286 
-300 LTEDGLQGVE
+300 
-310 ILEDEDAARDYADQ
+310 
-324 LLSDLDA
+324 
-331 TEVEEEAEEAMY
+331 
-343 SDMEENVIYLNRYF
+343 
-357 TDTTY
+357 
-362 FMDRCFSET
+362 MDRCFSET
-371 LDGVSDMQY
+371 LAGVSDMQD

-390 EVKEGE
+390 EVKEGD

-408 ISEGGEFTKVTLEG
+408 ISEGDEFTKVTLEG

-429 NISKEEYED
+429 NISEEEYED

-525 VLNDETVEI
+525 VLDDETVEI

-557 EAETRFFSE
+557 EDETRFFSE
-566 NEYLTDYMQRLFT
+566 NE
-579 EEASEKDIEEAI
+579 
-591 EKQETKEVENDTTII
+591 
-606 PVSETEAIVKDE
+606 
-618 SGDEPE
+618 
-624 YSIAVLNDETVEINP
+624 
-639 IDAEEAEDMI
+639 
-649 EEKEYSGI
+649 
-657 YCDEAETRFFSENEY
+657 C

-696 DKVIENDTEKIT
+696 DKVIDNDTEKIT
-708 PIDEETAIIEDKENG
+708 PIDEETAIIEDKESG

-742 EEAMEMIEEKE
+742 EEAMKMIEEKE

-859 ETKSQDTLLSWL
+859 ETSQDTLLSWL

>member
-42 ELIMR
+42 ELIMK

-78 YDLSPVEE
+78 YDLSPVEG

-137 EEPTVEE
+137 EEPAFKEIG
-144 NAEGDVC
+144 EGDVC
-151 PECGKNPCDCDEEKK
+151 PECGKNPCDCDKDDEEKE
-166 FTSKNEVIQRI
+166 FSIIASENEVIQRI

-252 GEEEGAMEY
+252 GEEEEAMEY

-343 SDMEENVIYLNRYF
+343 SDMEESVIYLNRYF

-371 LDGVSDMQY
+371 LDGVSDMQD

-390 EVKEGE
+390 EVKEGD

-408 ISEGGEFTKVTLEG
+408 ISEGDEFTKVTLEG

-429 NISKEEYED
+429 NISEEEYED

-525 VLNDETVEI
+525 VLDDETVEI

-557 EAETRFFSE
+557 EDETRFFSE
-566 NEYLTDYMQRLFT
+566 NE
-579 EEASEKDIEEAI
+579 
-591 EKQETKEVENDTTII
+591 
-606 PVSETEAIVKDE
+606 
-618 SGDEPE
+618 
-624 YSIAVLNDETVEINP
+624 
-639 IDAEEAEDMI
+639 
-649 EEKEYSGI
+649 
-657 YCDEAETRFFSENEY
+657 C

-696 DKVIENDTEKIT
+696 DKVIENDSEKIT

-742 EEAMEMIEEKE
+742 EEAMKMIEEKE

-859 ETKSQDTLLSWL
+859 ETSQDTLLSWL